1 MTREA
6 ELIRALAEDL
16 ALEILTS
23 YTGDDFKDAD
33 FTSLGDAAVYLE
45 QHGSGPGP
53 ALQQLIVKSKSRQE
67 VTCPGLTHL
76 PSLASHRTGSPLL
89 RLART
94 NLRMALLGRQ
104 QRHP

>member
-16 ALEILTS
+16 AVEILAS

-45 QHGSGPGP
+45 QHGKGPGP
-53 ALQQLIVKSKSRQE
+53 ALQQLIANVQKPAGSA
-67 VTCPGLTHL
+67 
-76 PSLASHRTGSPLL
+76 PSSEPDAPPVIGEP
-89 RLART
+89 
-94 NLRMALLGRQ
+94 
-104 QRHP
+104 